1 MVDHLKASQ
10 PPVAKVV
17 LAFAAIYFI
26 WGSTYLAIKFAIE
39 TIPPFFMA
47 GTRFLV
53 AGSVLYA
60 FARGRGVPRPRRKN
74 WLAAASVGG
83 LLLLGG
89 NGSLVWSEQ
98 RVASGLAAIL
108 LATIPIWM
116 VLLDSLRKDGARLT
130 GRVVGGLGIG
140 LAGLGILVGPAKLW
154 GSSRVDLLGAGVLM
168 FGALSWSVGS
178 LYSRGAKLPASP
190 FLASAMEMLAGGA
203 MLIVLGFLAGE
214 GKQLHWQAIA
224 LRSTAGLCYLIGFG
238 SLLGFTAYIWLL
250 SVVSTA
256 RVSTYAYVNPIVAV
270 FIGWGFGGESLSAR
284 ELLAT
289 GTIVAAVALI
299 LSHRPRPGAVAP
311 DTEGLPTID
320 EEQMMGIG
328 GNGVSPAPVSCDQ
341 VKAMSDP
348 QTHTG
353 TE

>member
-60 FARGRGVPRPRRKN
+60 FARGRGVPRPHRKN

-178 LYSRGAKLPASP
+178 LYSRGAKLPGSP

-224 LRSTAGLCYLIGFG
+224 LRSTAGLCYLIVFG

-250 SVVSTA
+250 GVVSTA
-256 RVSTYAYVNPIVAV
+256 RVATYAYVNPIVAV
-270 FIGWGFGGESLSAR
+270 FIGWGFGGELLSAR

>member
-1 MVDHLKASQ
+1 VVDHPKTDH
-10 PPVAKVV
+10 PPAFKVV
-17 LAFAAIYFI
+17 VAFAAIYI
-26 WGSTYLAIKFAIE
+26 LWGSTYLAIKFAIE
-39 TIPPFFMA
+39 TIPPFLMA
-47 GTRFLV
+47 GMRFLV
-53 AGSVLYA
+53 AGSVLYT
-60 FARGRGVPRPRRKN
+60 FMRARGVARPHRGN
-74 WLAAASVGG
+74 WFAAASVGG
-83 LLLLGG
+83 LLLVGG
-89 NGSLVWSEQ
+89 NGALVWSEQ

-130 GRVVGGLGIG
+130 GRVMGGLGIG

-178 LYSRGAKLPASP
+178 LYSRGAELPASP

-214 GKQLHWQAIA
+214 GKHLHGQAIA
-224 LRSTAGLCYLIGFG
+224 LRSVAGLIYLIVFG
-238 SLLGFTAYIWLL
+238 SLLGFSAYIWLL
-250 SVVSTA
+250 GVVSTA
-256 RVSTYAYVNPIVAV
+256 RISTYAYVNPIVAV
-270 FIGWGFGGESLSAR
+270 FIGWVFGGEFLSAR

-320 EEQMMGIG
+320 EERKMGIG
-328 GNGVSPAPVSCDQ
+328 GNGVSPESVPRNQAR
-341 VKAMSDP
+341 AEFDP
-348 QTHTG
+348 RTRPD

>member
-1 MVDHLKASQ
+1 M
-10 PPVAKVV
+10 
-17 LAFAAIYFI
+17 
-26 WGSTYLAIKFAIE
+26 
-39 TIPPFFMA
+39 
-47 GTRFLV
+47 
-53 AGSVLYA
+53 
-60 FARGRGVPRPRRKN
+60 
-74 WLAAASVGG
+74 
-83 LLLLGG
+83 
-89 NGSLVWSEQ
+89 
-98 RVASGLAAIL
+98 ASGLAAIL

-250 SVVSTA
+250 GVVSTA
-256 RVSTYAYVNPIVAV
+256 RVATYAYVNPIVAV
-270 FIGWGFGGESLSAR
+270 FIGWAFGGESLSAR

-320 EEQMMGIG
+320 EEQVMGIG